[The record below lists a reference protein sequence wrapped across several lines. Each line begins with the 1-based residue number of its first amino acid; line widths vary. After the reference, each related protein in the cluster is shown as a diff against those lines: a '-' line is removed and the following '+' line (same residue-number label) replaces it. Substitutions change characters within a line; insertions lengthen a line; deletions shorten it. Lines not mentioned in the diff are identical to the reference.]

1 MYQCLETSSV
11 VTAWRAEWA
20 TGIEWAESRVATT
33 RGKMQKRAIP
43 QQRIIA
49 FKQSIVP
56 KMRSPALCIKIERVD
71 SFPCSWWFPNII
83 IEIIIPLLL
92 PLMCMLSRFS
102 QGQLFATAW
111 TAAWQPPLGMGFSRQ
126 EYWSGLPCPPPG
138 DLPNPGIKPTSL
150 VSPILVVRFFTT
162 NATWET
168 LKWPT
173 AWVNAYSYYII
184 YWILTYWP
192 ESVCMHDG
200 MILIIIA
207 CKEYLKIKI
216 AGTIFCEE
224 EILRSYWMLRIK
236 SMSTLFFAESIHH
249 NVVTL
254 ITQVVMELMILQE
267 LKAGIWHGLGCR
279 QMWA

>member
-11 VTAWRAEWA
+11 VTAWRVEWA

-126 EYWSGLPCPPPG
+126 EYWSGLPFPSPG
-138 DLPNPGIKPTSL
+138 DLPETGQ
-150 VSPILVVRFFTT
+150 VVCYSHLLKNFPQFVVIHTVKGFSIVNEAEGEVFLEFFCFF
-162 NATWET
+162 
-168 LKWPT
+168 L
-173 AWVNAYSYYII
+173 WVNR
-184 YWILTYWP
+184 WNT
-192 ESVCMHDG
+192 
-200 MILIIIA
+200 
-207 CKEYLKIKI
+207 
-216 AGTIFCEE
+216 
-224 EILRSYWMLRIK
+224 
-236 SMSTLFFAESIHH
+236 
-249 NVVTL
+249 
-254 ITQVVMELMILQE
+254 
-267 LKAGIWHGLGCR
+267 
-279 QMWA
+279 

>member
-1 MYQCLETSSV
+1 MPINPLENLWRNLNVLLWCFYYSSV
-11 VTAWRAEWA
+11 PVCICFMLCRSHISKKIKTELIHLLSCFSHIQLLWPYGLLYLWD
-20 TGIEWAESRVATT
+20 
-33 RGKMQKRAIP
+33 
-43 QQRIIA
+43 
-49 FKQSIVP
+49 
-56 KMRSPALCIKIERVD
+56 SPAMLLYLWD
-71 SFPCSWWFPNII
+71 SPGKN
-83 IEIIIPLLL
+83 
-92 PLMCMLSRFS
+92 
-102 QGQLFATAW
+102 
-111 TAAWQPPLGMGFSRQ
+111 
-126 EYWSGLPCPPPG
+126 YWRRLPCPPPG

-150 VSPILVVRFFTT
+150 VSPILVVGFFTT